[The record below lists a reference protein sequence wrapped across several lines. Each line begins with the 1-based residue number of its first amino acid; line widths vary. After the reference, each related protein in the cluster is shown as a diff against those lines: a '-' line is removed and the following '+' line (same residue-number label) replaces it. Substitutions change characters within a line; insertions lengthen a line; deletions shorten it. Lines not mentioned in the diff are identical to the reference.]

1 MHDIARIADACQHR
15 LCLRA
20 AEIVEAG
27 LGQQRLEGIP
37 VAALQ
42 ALADGGSTDGL
53 AVCFFAGYND
63 TLDTRFGQLL
73 AHNLVVKPRHLT
85 GRLLAHIAG
94 SDVQRRRDFRKDGE
108 VQPGVA
114 VDDSCLILQEVTGE
128 GGIRDDVGAAV
139 VEHHIR
145 QMGHARLHQLPAHGK
160 RHEAGVLTDHEQVER
175 VAGGSSFSTRY

>member
-37 VAALQ
+37 IAALQ

-63 TLDTRFGQLL
+63 ALMPAL
-73 AHNLVVKPRHLT
+73 
-85 GRLLAHIAG
+85 G
-94 SDVQRRRDFRKDGE
+94 SC
-108 VQPGVA
+108 
-114 VDDSCLILQEVTGE
+114 SHMIWL
-128 GGIRDDVGAAV
+128 
-139 VEHHIR
+139 
-145 QMGHARLHQLPAHGK
+145 
-160 RHEAGVLTDHEQVER
+160 
-175 VAGGSSFSTRY
+175 

>member
-53 AVCFFAGYND
+53 AVCFLAGYND
-63 TLDTRFGQLL
+63 TLDARFGQLL
-73 AHNLVVKPRHLT
+73 AHDLVVKPRHLT
-85 GRLLAHIAG
+85 GRLPRPHSG
-94 SDVQRRRDFRKDGE
+94 R
-108 VQPGVA
+108 
-114 VDDSCLILQEVTGE
+114 
-128 GGIRDDVGAAV
+128 
-139 VEHHIR
+139 
-145 QMGHARLHQLPAHGK
+145 
-160 RHEAGVLTDHEQVER
+160 
-175 VAGGSSFSTRY
+175 